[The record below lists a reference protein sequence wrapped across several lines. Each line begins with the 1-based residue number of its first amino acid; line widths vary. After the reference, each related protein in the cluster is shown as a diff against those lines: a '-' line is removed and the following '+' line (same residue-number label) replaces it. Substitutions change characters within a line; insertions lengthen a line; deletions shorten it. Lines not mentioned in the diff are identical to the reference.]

1 MQTLSVCPSKSNH
14 ILNLES
20 IPHLVKKKSRNH
32 KVLTS
37 LRGEYVCR
45 YSRVNA
51 YAFWGLN
58 NNSFAS
64 SVGSSVVPLALA
76 FEEQVVVGKSLNSV
90 DDIDTD
96 REKLDENSHPK
107 STKTS
112 KIEGENRG
120 KRVDT
125 RALASS
131 LRGAKTADDVELVLG
146 DKGDLPLQVY
156 VTIIRAFGKDKRVD
170 SAVAVVEWLKRKRP
184 GPNLFVYNSLLGA
197 IKQAEEF
204 DHVENVM
211 NDMVSSGVCPNV
223 VTYNTLMGISLAQG
237 DETKALQVFNEI
249 KTKGLSPSPASYSTA
264 LLAYRRMEDGFGAL
278 EFYVG
283 FKNSYRNGEIGKNNK
298 SEDWETEA
306 KKLEDFVVRICYQV
320 MRRWLVNSEDSSQKV
335 LRLLTCM
342 DQAGLQTGRSE
353 HEKLIWACT
362 RVDHYTVAKELYNR
376 IRESGSEISLSVC
389 NHVIWLLGKA
399 KKWWAGLEIYED
411 LLDKGP
417 KPNNMSYELIV
428 SHFNFLL
435 TAARKK
441 GIWKWGIRLLNK
453 MQEKGL
459 KPGSKEWNSVLIA
472 CSKASEPSAA
482 IQIFT
487 RMIENGEKPTIISYG
502 ALLSVL
508 EKGKLY
514 DEALRVWKH
523 MIKMGVEPN
532 SYAYTI
538 MASVYA
544 AQGKFNIVES
554 IIREMAV
561 SGVELTI
568 TIRESGSEISLSVCN
583 HVIWLLGKAK
593 KWWAALEI
601 YEDLLDKGPKPNNMS
616 YELIVSHF
624 NFLLTAARKK
634 GIWKWGIRL
643 LDKMQEKGLKPGS
656 KEWNSV
662 LIACSKA
669 SEPSAAIQIFTRMIE
684 NGEKPTIISYGALL
698 SVLEKGKL
706 YDEALRVWKHMIK
719 MGVEPNSY
727 AYTIMA
733 SVYAAQGKFNIVES
747 IIREMA
753 VSGVELTVVTFNA
766 IITACARN
774 NASGPA
780 YEWFQ
785 RMEVEKIE
793 PNEVSYEMLIEAL
806 ANDGKPKLAYDM
818 FLKAQG
824 KGLSLSAKAYDTV
837 VQAAVNGGATVDLS
851 LLGPPPPAPV
861 AESTKRVRTLFD
873 INQEDMGIVND

>member
-561 SGVELTI
+561 SGVELT
-568 TIRESGSEISLSVCN
+568 
-583 HVIWLLGKAK
+583 
-593 KWWAALEI
+593 
-601 YEDLLDKGPKPNNMS
+601 
-616 YELIVSHF
+616 
-624 NFLLTAARKK
+624 
-634 GIWKWGIRL
+634 
-643 LDKMQEKGLKPGS
+643 
-656 KEWNSV
+656 
-662 LIACSKA
+662 
-669 SEPSAAIQIFTRMIE
+669 
-684 NGEKPTIISYGALL
+684 
-698 SVLEKGKL
+698 
-706 YDEALRVWKHMIK
+706 
-719 MGVEPNSY
+719 
-727 AYTIMA
+727 
-733 SVYAAQGKFNIVES
+733 
-747 IIREMA
+747 
-753 VSGVELTVVTFNA
+753 VVTFNA

-837 VQAAVNGGATVDLS
+837 VQAAVDGGATVDLS

>member
-1 MQTLSVCPSKSNH
+1 MQTLSACSSTSNH
-14 ILNLES
+14 ILNYES
-20 IPHLVKKKSRNH
+20 IPHLVKKKSRN
-32 KVLTS
+32 LRS

-76 FEEQVVVGKSLNSV
+76 FEEQVVVGKSLNSL

-170 SAVAVVEWLKRKRP
+170 SAVAVVEWLKRKSP

-237 DETKALQVFNEI
+237 DETKALEVFNEI

-376 IRESGSEISLSVC
+376 
-389 NHVIWLLGKA
+389 
-399 KKWWAGLEIYED
+399 
-411 LLDKGP
+411 
-417 KPNNMSYELIV
+417 
-428 SHFNFLL
+428 
-435 TAARKK
+435 
-441 GIWKWGIRLLNK
+441 
-453 MQEKGL
+453 
-459 KPGSKEWNSVLIA
+459 
-472 CSKASEPSAA
+472 
-482 IQIFT
+482 
-487 RMIENGEKPTIISYG
+487 
-502 ALLSVL
+502 
-508 EKGKLY
+508 
-514 DEALRVWKH
+514 
-523 MIKMGVEPN
+523 
-532 SYAYTI
+532 
-538 MASVYA
+538 
-544 AQGKFNIVES
+544 
-554 IIREMAV
+554 
-561 SGVELTI
+561 
-568 TIRESGSEISLSVCN
+568 IRESGSEISLSVCN

-774 NASGPA
+774 NVSGPA

-818 FLKAQG
+818 FLKAQV

-837 VQAAVNGGATVDLS
+837 VQAAVDGGATVDLG
-851 LLGPPPPAPV
+851 LLGPPPALL